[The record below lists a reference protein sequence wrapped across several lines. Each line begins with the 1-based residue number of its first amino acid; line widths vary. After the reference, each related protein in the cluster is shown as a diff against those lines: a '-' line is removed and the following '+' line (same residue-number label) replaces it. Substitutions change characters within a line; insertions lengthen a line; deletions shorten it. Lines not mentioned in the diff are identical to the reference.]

1 MKIVHVLASALVVV
15 CCLAAEP
22 TWNPADAVKEA
33 EQDIRTGHIK
43 FYWAGS
49 IASRP
54 VGVPFEVA
62 KIILRRTLEL
72 AVSPTTYHFENDRKN
87 MPAGT
92 TRRFTPTLL
101 RSIDACRT
109 PNCSLVLPNI
119 ALALPDDAT
128 LSRLLVGTWH
138 GHRHD
143 TEYRADGTWIMDPP
157 DEGDNSR
164 GKWRIEHGRLI
175 ETWRFRDESSDSTS
189 VEEIIELT
197 EKVFKSRIISQ
208 EGPGKP
214 EGQVLP
220 SEIFTVTR
228 VTTKK

>member
-1 MKIVHVLASALVVV
+1 MLRISFASLNMTTPFKRFGLMPRAFFTAALI
-15 CCLAAEP
+15 L
-22 TWNPADAVKEA
+22 
-33 EQDIRTGHIK
+33 
-43 FYWAGS
+43 
-49 IASRP
+49 P
-54 VGVPFEVA
+54 V
-62 KIILRRTLEL
+62 
-72 AVSPTTYHFENDRKN
+72 
-87 MPAGT
+87 
-92 TRRFTPTLL
+92 
-101 RSIDACRT
+101 
-109 PNCSLVLPNI
+109 I

-128 LSRLLVGTWH
+128 LSRLLVGTWK
-138 GHRHD
+138 GPRHE
-143 TEYRADGTWIMDPP
+143 TQYRADGTWVLDPP
-157 DEGDNSR
+157 DEGDNTH

-228 VTTKK
+228 VTEKN

>member
-1 MKIVHVLASALVVV
+1 MRAAFVIVALI
-15 CCLAAEP
+15 AP
-22 TWNPADAVKEA
+22 T
-33 EQDIRTGHIK
+33 
-43 FYWAGS
+43 
-49 IASRP
+49 
-54 VGVPFEVA
+54 
-62 KIILRRTLEL
+62 
-72 AVSPTTYHFENDRKN
+72 
-87 MPAGT
+87 
-92 TRRFTPTLL
+92 
-101 RSIDACRT
+101 
-109 PNCSLVLPNI
+109 I

-138 GHRHD
+138 GPRHD
-143 TEYRADGTWIMDPP
+143 TQYRADGTWIMDPP

-197 EKVFKSRIISQ
+197 EKIFKSRIISQ

-228 VTTKK
+228 LTEKK

>member
-1 MKIVHVLASALVVV
+1 MRYAFFLFAL
-15 CCLAAEP
+15 
-22 TWNPADAVKEA
+22 
-33 EQDIRTGHIK
+33 
-43 FYWAGS
+43 
-49 IASRP
+49 IA
-54 VGVPFEVA
+54 
-62 KIILRRTLEL
+62 
-72 AVSPTTYHFENDRKN
+72 
-87 MPAGT
+87 
-92 TRRFTPTLL
+92 
-101 RSIDACRT
+101 
-109 PNCSLVLPNI
+109 PNI

-128 LSRLLVGTWH
+128 LSRRLVGTWH

-189 VEEIIELT
+189 VDEIIELT
-197 EKVFKSRIISQ
+197 EKIFKSRIISQ

-228 VTTKK
+228 VTEKK

>member
-1 MKIVHVLASALVVV
+1 MRYAFFLFACMA
-15 CCLAAEP
+15 
-22 TWNPADAVKEA
+22 
-33 EQDIRTGHIK
+33 
-43 FYWAGS
+43 
-49 IASRP
+49 P
-54 VGVPFEVA
+54 V
-62 KIILRRTLEL
+62 
-72 AVSPTTYHFENDRKN
+72 
-87 MPAGT
+87 
-92 TRRFTPTLL
+92 
-101 RSIDACRT
+101 
-109 PNCSLVLPNI
+109 I
-119 ALALPDDAT
+119 ALALPEDAT
-128 LSRLLVGTWH
+128 LSRLLVGAWH

-143 TEYRADGTWIMDPP
+143 TQYRGDGIWIMDPP

-175 ETWRFRDESSDSTS
+175 ETWRFSDESSDSTS

-197 EKVFKSRIISQ
+197 EKIFKSRIISQ

>member
-1 MKIVHVLASALVVV
+1 MRAALLIVA
-15 CCLAAEP
+15 
-22 TWNPADAVKEA
+22 
-33 EQDIRTGHIK
+33 
-43 FYWAGS
+43 
-49 IASRP
+49 
-54 VGVPFEVA
+54 
-62 KIILRRTLEL
+62 
-72 AVSPTTYHFENDRKN
+72 
-87 MPAGT
+87 
-92 TRRFTPTLL
+92 
-101 RSIDACRT
+101 
-109 PNCSLVLPNI
+109 LVLPNI

-143 TEYRADGTWIMDPP
+143 TEYRTDGTWIMDPP

-189 VEEIIELT
+189 TEEIIELT
-197 EKVFKSRIISQ
+197 EKIFKSRIISQ

-220 SEIFTVTR
+220 SQIFTVNR

>member
-1 MKIVHVLASALVVV
+1 MRYAL
-15 CCLAAEP
+15 
-22 TWNPADAVKEA
+22 
-33 EQDIRTGHIK
+33 
-43 FYWAGS
+43 
-49 IASRP
+49 
-54 VGVPFEVA
+54 
-62 KIILRRTLEL
+62 
-72 AVSPTTYHFENDRKN
+72 
-87 MPAGT
+87 
-92 TRRFTPTLL
+92 LL
-101 RSIDACRT
+101 FA
-109 PNCSLVLPNI
+109 LVLPNI

-138 GHRHD
+138 GHRHE
-143 TEYRADGTWIMDPP
+143 TEYRSDGTWIMDPP

-175 ETWRFRDESSDSTS
+175 ETWRFTDESSDSSS

-197 EKVFKSRIISQ
+197 EKIFKSRIISQ

-228 VTTKK
+228 VTEKK

>member
-1 MKIVHVLASALVVV
+1 MRYAFFVFV
-15 CCLAAEP
+15 C
-22 TWNPADAVKEA
+22 
-33 EQDIRTGHIK
+33 
-43 FYWAGS
+43 
-49 IASRP
+49 IAP
-54 VGVPFEVA
+54 V
-62 KIILRRTLEL
+62 
-72 AVSPTTYHFENDRKN
+72 
-87 MPAGT
+87 
-92 TRRFTPTLL
+92 
-101 RSIDACRT
+101 
-109 PNCSLVLPNI
+109 I

-143 TEYRADGTWIMDPP
+143 TQYRADGTWIMDPP

-164 GKWRIEHGRLI
+164 GKWRIEQRRLI
-175 ETWRFRDESSDSTS
+175 TTWRFNDESSDSKA

-197 EKVFKSRIISQ
+197 DKIFKSRIISQ

-228 VTTKK
+228 VMTKK

>member
-1 MKIVHVLASALVVV
+1 MRAAFVIVALI
-15 CCLAAEP
+15 AP
-22 TWNPADAVKEA
+22 T
-33 EQDIRTGHIK
+33 
-43 FYWAGS
+43 
-49 IASRP
+49 
-54 VGVPFEVA
+54 
-62 KIILRRTLEL
+62 
-72 AVSPTTYHFENDRKN
+72 
-87 MPAGT
+87 
-92 TRRFTPTLL
+92 
-101 RSIDACRT
+101 
-109 PNCSLVLPNI
+109 I

-138 GHRHD
+138 GPRHD
-143 TEYRADGTWIMDPP
+143 TQYRADGTWIMDPP

-175 ETWRFRDESSDSTS
+175 TTWRFRGESSDSTA

-197 EKVFKSRIISQ
+197 KSVFKSRIISQ

-228 VTTKK
+228 LTEKK